1 MNKYNVVMEMNDSTV
16 VTEYEPVKRK
26 SDSYQSEQALENE
39 FIRMLT
45 EQGYDYLEIH
55 DSEALIKNLRTQLE
69 IVNAYK
75 FTDSE
80 WDRFF
85 NDSIANNNDGIVE
98 KTRKIQEDN
107 IQVLKRDDGTS
118 KNITLIDKK
127 CIHNNRLQVINQYV
141 ENSGNYDN
149 RYDVTVLVNGLPLV
163 HIELKR
169 RGVALKEAFN
179 QINRYQR
186 DSFWAGSGLYE
197 YIQIFVISNGTSTK
211 YYSNTTRESH
221 IKEQTST
228 RNKSKKTSNSFE
240 FTSYWADS
248 NNKVISDLVDFTRTF
263 FVKHTIL
270 NILTKYCVFTS
281 EDLLLVMRPYQI
293 VATERILNRIQ
304 VATNYK
310 KMGTIEAGGYIWHT
324 TGSGKTLT
332 SFKTAQLA
340 SKLEYIDKVLFVVDR
355 KDLDYQTMKEY
366 DRFQKGAAN
375 GNRSTKVLQKQLE
388 DTTSKIIVTTI
399 QKLSEFVK
407 RNKNHPVYQKHI
419 VLIFD
424 ECHRSQFGDMHKM
437 IVQNFKNYHLFG
449 FTGTPIFAKNAGR
462 TTNPDFCTT
471 EQAFGEKLHTYT
483 IVDAINDGNVLPFR
497 IDYINTIKAKE
508 GMTDKEVEAINTE
521 EALSS
526 PERVSNVVSYI
537 IEHFDQKTK
546 RNSFYDLKGQRVNG
560 FNSMFAVAS
569 IPMAKKYYLEFKKQ
583 LEEKQKGLTI
593 ATIYSYA
600 QNEEDTSDGI
610 LDDEGFETDLL
621 DKSSREFLDF
631 AINEYNKKFKTNF
644 SSEGNGFQDYYKD
657 LSDKVKH
664 REIDLL
670 IVVNMFLT
678 GFDATTLN
686 TLWVDKNLK
695 QHGLIQAY
703 SRTNRILNSVKTYG
717 NIVCFR
723 NLQEATND
731 AIALFGD
738 KNATGIVLL
747 KSYED
752 YYYGYEDDN
761 GKKQIGYEERIA
773 MLLQKYPLG
782 VQIVGEK
789 AEKDFIVSI
798 GNILRLRNILSS
810 FDKFAGNEIL
820 SERDFQDY
828 TGMYVDLY
836 QKYKQKD
843 DGEKESIKDDIVF
856 EMELVKQV
864 EVNIDYILMLVAKY
878 HQSNCEDKEILGT
891 IDKAIKSS
899 LALRSKKELIDGFI
913 SKINAD
919 TNVMDDWGKF
929 VKEQK
934 EIDLK
939 KIIND
944 ENLNEEETRKFL
956 DNAFRD
962 GQVKT
967 NGADIE
973 KILPP
978 MRRFGGGN
986 RAKKKENIIVKVKKF
1001 FEKYFGL
1008 RVDQDNDK
1016 SIYLSQDKEE
1026 YLMAAEDSEK
1036 YDPFEQNKG
1045 KFKTES
1051 GRDIYYY
1058 GEEFGG
1064 MPVVNKTF
1072 KGISTLND
1080 LFGILLKAWSRET
1093 AYPSAQKDPEYN
1105 KSNDPTYGQ
1114 CAITATLVY
1123 DMFGGTIHKIKVN
1136 GGGTHYFNKIN
1147 DHYIDL
1153 TRDQFDLYNIPIN
1166 YEPNET
1172 IDREYCGKNADT
1184 LKRFNL
1190 LKQKIEEIVK

>member
-16 VTEYEPVKRK
+16 VTEYEPVKKK

-55 DSEALIKNLRTQLE
+55 DSESLIKNLRTQLE
-69 IVNAYK
+69 IVNDYK

-80 WDRFF
+80 WNRFF

-149 RYDVTVLVNGLPLV
+149 RYDVTILVNGLPLV

-263 FVKHTIL
+263 FAKHTIL

-281 EDLLLVMRPYQI
+281 EELLLVMRPYQI

-407 RNKNHPVYQKHI
+407 RNKNHPVYQKHL

-537 IEHFDQKTK
+537 IEHFNQKTK

-583 LEEKQKGLTI
+583 LEEKQEDLTI

-600 QNEEDTSDGI
+600 QNEEDTSNGI

-631 AINEYNKKFKTNF
+631 AIDEYNKKFKTNF

-657 LSDKVKH
+657 LSDRVKH

-752 YYYGYEDDN
+752 YYYGYKDDN

-789 AEKDFIVSI
+789 AEKDFIISI

-967 NGADIE
+967 NGTDIE

-1008 RVDQDNDK
+1008 GTANKNDDGFEYK
-1016 SIYLSQDKEE
+1016 VTNEEESYDLNMVAEEGEE
-1026 YLMAAEDSEK
+1026 YKHE
-1036 YDPFEQNKG
+1036 
-1045 KFKTES
+1045 
-1051 GRDIYYY
+1051 
-1058 GEEFGG
+1058 
-1064 MPVVNKTF
+1064 
-1072 KGISTLND
+1072 
-1080 LFGILLKAWSRET
+1080 
-1093 AYPSAQKDPEYN
+1093 
-1105 KSNDPTYGQ
+1105 
-1114 CAITATLVY
+1114 
-1123 DMFGGTIHKIKVN
+1123 
-1136 GGGTHYFNKIN
+1136 
-1147 DHYIDL
+1147 
-1153 TRDQFDLYNIPIN
+1153 
-1166 YEPNET
+1166 
-1172 IDREYCGKNADT
+1172 
-1184 LKRFNL
+1184 
-1190 LKQKIEEIVK
+1190 

>member
-1 MNKYNVVMEMNDSTV
+1 MSKYNVVMEMNDSTV
-16 VTEYEPVKRK
+16 VTEYEPIKRK

-55 DSEALIKNLRTQLE
+55 DSESLIKNLRTQLE
-69 IVNAYK
+69 ILNDYK

-127 CIHNNRLQVINQYV
+127 CIHNNRLQVINQYI

-149 RYDVTVLVNGLPLV
+149 RYDVTILVNGIPLV
-163 HIELKR
+163 HVELKR

-186 DSFWAGSGLYE
+186 DSFWAGSRLYE

-240 FTSYWADS
+240 FTSFWADS
-248 NNKVISDLVDFTRTF
+248 NNKVIPDLVDFTRTF
-263 FVKHTIL
+263 FAKHTIL

-407 RNKNHPVYQKHI
+407 RNKNHPVYQKHM

-583 LEEKQKGLTI
+583 LEEKQKDLTI

-631 AINEYNKKFKTNF
+631 AIDEYNKKFKTNF

-967 NGADIE
+967 NGTDIE

-986 RAKKKENIIVKVKKF
+986 RAEKKENIIVKVKKF

-1008 RVDQDNDK
+1008 GTADRNDDGFEYRVTDEEESYN
-1016 SIYLSQDKEE
+1016 LSRV
-1026 YLMAAEDSEK
+1026 AEDGEK
-1036 YDPFEQNKG
+1036 Y
-1045 KFKTES
+1045 
-1051 GRDIYYY
+1051 R
-1058 GEEFGG
+1058 
-1064 MPVVNKTF
+1064 
-1072 KGISTLND
+1072 LN
-1080 LFGILLKAWSRET
+1080 E
-1093 AYPSAQKDPEYN
+1093 
-1105 KSNDPTYGQ
+1105 
-1114 CAITATLVY
+1114 
-1123 DMFGGTIHKIKVN
+1123 
-1136 GGGTHYFNKIN
+1136 
-1147 DHYIDL
+1147 
-1153 TRDQFDLYNIPIN
+1153 
-1166 YEPNET
+1166 
-1172 IDREYCGKNADT
+1172 
-1184 LKRFNL
+1184 
-1190 LKQKIEEIVK
+1190 

>member
-55 DSEALIKNLRTQLE
+55 DSESLIKNLRTQLE
-69 IVNAYK
+69 IVNDYK

-149 RYDVTVLVNGLPLV
+149 RYDVTILVNGLPLV

-263 FVKHTIL
+263 FAKHTIL

-281 EDLLLVMRPYQI
+281 EELLLVMRPYQI

-375 GNRSTKVLQKQLE
+375 GNRSTKVLQRQLE

-407 RNKNHPVYQKHI
+407 RNKNHPVYQKHM

-583 LEEKQKGLTI
+583 LEEKQKDLTI

-631 AINEYNKKFKTNF
+631 AIDEYNKKFKTNF

-967 NGADIE
+967 NGTDIE

-986 RAKKKENIIVKVKKF
+986 RAEKKENIIVKVKKF

-1008 RVDQDNDK
+1008 GTADRNDDGFEYRVTDEEESYDLNMVAEEG
-1016 SIYLSQDKEE
+1016 EE
-1026 YLMAAEDSEK
+1026 Y
-1036 YDPFEQNKG
+1036 
-1045 KFKTES
+1045 
-1051 GRDIYYY
+1051 
-1058 GEEFGG
+1058 
-1064 MPVVNKTF
+1064 
-1072 KGISTLND
+1072 
-1080 LFGILLKAWSRET
+1080 
-1093 AYPSAQKDPEYN
+1093 
-1105 KSNDPTYGQ
+1105 
-1114 CAITATLVY
+1114 
-1123 DMFGGTIHKIKVN
+1123 KIK
-1136 GGGTHYFNKIN
+1136 
-1147 DHYIDL
+1147 
-1153 TRDQFDLYNIPIN
+1153 
-1166 YEPNET
+1166 E
-1172 IDREYCGKNADT
+1172 
-1184 LKRFNL
+1184 
-1190 LKQKIEEIVK
+1190 

>member
-55 DSEALIKNLRTQLE
+55 DSESLIKNLRTQLE
-69 IVNAYK
+69 IVNDYK

-107 IQVLKRDDGTS
+107 IQVLKKDDGTS

-149 RYDVTVLVNGLPLV
+149 RYDVTILVNGLPLV

-228 RNKSKKTSNSFE
+228 RNKIKKTSNSFE
-240 FTSYWADS
+240 FTSFWADS

-263 FVKHTIL
+263 FAKHTIL

-281 EDLLLVMRPYQI
+281 EELLLVMRPYQI

-407 RNKNHPVYQKHI
+407 RNKNHPVYQKHL

-449 FTGTPIFAKNAGR
+449 FTGTPIFAKNAGK
-462 TTNPDFCTT
+462 TTNSDFCTT
-471 EQAFGEKLHTYT
+471 EQAFGKKLHTYT

-583 LEEKQKGLTI
+583 LEEKQKDLTI

-610 LDDEGFETDLL
+610 LDDEGFETNLL

-631 AINEYNKKFKTNF
+631 AIDEYNKEFKTNF

-789 AEKDFIVSI
+789 AEKDFIASI

-843 DGEKESIKDDIVF
+843 DGEKESIKYDIVF

-967 NGADIE
+967 NGTDIE

-986 RAKKKENIIVKVKKF
+986 RAEKKENIIVKVKKF

-1008 RVDQDNDK
+1008 GTADKNDDGFEYK
-1016 SIYLSQDKEE
+1016 VTNEE
-1026 YLMAAEDSEK
+1026 ESYDLNMVAEEGEK
-1036 YDPFEQNKG
+1036 YK
-1045 KFKTES
+1045 
-1051 GRDIYYY
+1051 
-1058 GEEFGG
+1058 
-1064 MPVVNKTF
+1064 
-1072 KGISTLND
+1072 
-1080 LFGILLKAWSRET
+1080 
-1093 AYPSAQKDPEYN
+1093 
-1105 KSNDPTYGQ
+1105 
-1114 CAITATLVY
+1114 
-1123 DMFGGTIHKIKVN
+1123 HK
-1136 GGGTHYFNKIN
+1136 
-1147 DHYIDL
+1147 
-1153 TRDQFDLYNIPIN
+1153 
-1166 YEPNET
+1166 
-1172 IDREYCGKNADT
+1172 
-1184 LKRFNL
+1184 
-1190 LKQKIEEIVK
+1190 